1 MCMQNRFY
9 CMKQLNH
16 WRELSLS
23 HSNAQYQMA
32 DTWMTD
38 NYLAQK
44 TIMNQTNSIINCH
57 QTFRTT
63 LTHINAIQ
71 IQKINKIFN
80 LIKIFRK
87 HQI

>member
-1 MCMQNRFY
+1 
-9 CMKQLNH
+9 MKQPSR
-16 WRELSLS
+16 WKELLPN

-44 TIMNQTNSIINCH
+44 IVMDQTNSIINCH
-57 QTFRTT
+57 QTFKTT

-71 IQKINKIFN
+71 IQKINNTFN